1 MEFIE
6 YIYIY
11 MAEVRGKGTLEKKK
25 KKKSYTGV
33 FILYSFTTVG
43 VIILRKE

>member
-25 KKKSYTGV
+25 KKKKATLVSLY
-33 FILYSFTTVG
+33 FIL
-43 VIILRKE
+43 LQQWE

>member
-25 KKKSYTGV
+25 KKATLVSLY
-33 FILYSFTTVG
+33 FIL
-43 VIILRKE
+43 LQQWE